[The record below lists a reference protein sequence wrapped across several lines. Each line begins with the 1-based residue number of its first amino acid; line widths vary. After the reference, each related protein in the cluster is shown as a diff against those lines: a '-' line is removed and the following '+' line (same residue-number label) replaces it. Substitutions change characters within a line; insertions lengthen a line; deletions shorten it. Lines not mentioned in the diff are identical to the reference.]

1 MEFFKRK
8 TAYGFMAS
16 RKMWYSLS
24 AILILASLASLA
36 TRGLNLS
43 IDFTGGVAV
52 EAVFASDAKVEA
64 VREALGAAGIADAQ
78 VKSFGSTRD
87 IAIQL
92 PPLPTGKD
100 GAAVRAEVDAVLKKV
115 DASAEIRRFDVVGP
129 QVGSE
134 LMTSAVWSLSATLV
148 LIFLYLV
155 IRFHTWRLS
164 VGATIAALHDPLLVF
179 GFFSLTQLPFDLSV
193 VAAILAVIGYSL
205 NDTVVVFDRIRE
217 RFENNKRMEPA
228 QVLDLSINETLS
240 RTIMTS
246 ATTLI
251 VVIVLLVLGGPVLQ
265 GFSTALIVGILV
277 GTYSSIYIASA
288 SALDFGLK
296 AEHVFPIEKKD
307 PIDDLP

>member
-1 MEFFKRK
+1 MEFFKKK

-16 RKMWYSLS
+16 RKLWYAVSALLVIGSLVS
-24 AILILASLASLA
+24 IA

-43 IDFTGGVAV
+43 IDFTGGAAV
-52 EAVFASDAKVEA
+52 EAVFKSDAKIDA
-64 VREALGAAGIADAQ
+64 IRTALTTAGIEDAQ

-87 IAIQL
+87 VAIQL
-92 PPLPTGKD
+92 PPLPAGKD
-100 GAAVRAEVDAVLKKV
+100 GAVVRAEIESVLKKV
-115 DASAEIRRFDVVGP
+115 DASAEVRRFDVVGP

-134 LMTSAVWSLSATLV
+134 LMTSAIWSLSATLV
-148 LIFLYLV
+148 LIFIYLV

-179 GFFSLTQLPFDLSV
+179 GFFSLTQMPFDLSV
-193 VAAILAVIGYSL
+193 VAAVLAVIGYSL

-246 ATTLI
+246 FTTLI

-288 SALDFGLK
+288 SALDLGLK